1 MFSRPPANDSSNFH
15 QFVSF
20 EVWVMFLFVF
30 NHSRRYFF
38 CGSFVLFM
46 FCVCHAFTSV
56 HCCLMVT
63 CRERAGLL
71 ALVCDVY
78 RVFVTF
84 PCGILGQVCNLIVS
98 FPDLCHLAYFIYWIM
113 QLRMGKKH
121 CYVYQNLSYLCC
133 SKTQESWLIT
143 WKKRRNQFRIYQIC
157 KKKYKSSPFDERWWI
172 LNVW

>member
-1 MFSRPPANDSSNFH
+1 MIHLISTNLSLLKSELC
-15 QFVSF
+15 SF
-20 EVWVMFLFVF
+20 LCLTIPRW
-30 NHSRRYFF
+30 YFF

-56 HCCLMVT
+56 HCCLVVT

-84 PCGILGQVCNLIVS
+84 PCGILGQMCNLIVS

-157 KKKYKSSPFDERWWI
+157 KKNINRLPLTKDGEY
-172 LNVW
+172 